1 MFDFILKI
9 SVPSSFPIISV
20 FLWATAWKK
29 LKRSRFTSDRRPEQA
44 FAFLELKTME
54 LATAVLE
61 LDGIVF
67 KETQLKMRRPS
78 DYNPQLVP
86 AA

>member
-1 MFDFILKI
+1 MCSAVGSLLVLTSFLNCL
-9 SVPSSFPIISV
+9 SALRPNARNSRCTYVPPLFG
-20 FLWATAWKK
+20 
-29 LKRSRFTSDRRPEQA
+29 QA

>member
-1 MFDFILKI
+1 MVAFGSFQYFVAYLTL
-9 SVPSSFPIISV
+9 SARSPVASSETFAIRCSG
-20 FLWATAWKK
+20 
-29 LKRSRFTSDRRPEQA
+29 QA

-54 LATAVLE
+54 LATSVLE
-61 LDGIVF
+61 LDGIVY